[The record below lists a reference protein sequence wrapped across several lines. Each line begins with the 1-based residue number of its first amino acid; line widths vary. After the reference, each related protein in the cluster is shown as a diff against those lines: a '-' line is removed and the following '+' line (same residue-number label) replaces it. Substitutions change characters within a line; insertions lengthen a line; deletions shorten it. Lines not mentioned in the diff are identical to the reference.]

1 MSYAVHLQLELARD
15 DADDLLVR
23 VGVFGEGRAGIDLN
37 PRMRDPV
44 RVNQA
49 GAKARKNFPDG
60 QLIEFHD
67 WHA

>member
-1 MSYAVHLQLELARD
+1 
-15 DADDLLVR
+15 
-23 VGVFGEGRAGIDLN
+23 
-37 PRMRDPV
+37 MRDPV

-49 GAKARKNFPDG
+49 GAKARKNFPDR